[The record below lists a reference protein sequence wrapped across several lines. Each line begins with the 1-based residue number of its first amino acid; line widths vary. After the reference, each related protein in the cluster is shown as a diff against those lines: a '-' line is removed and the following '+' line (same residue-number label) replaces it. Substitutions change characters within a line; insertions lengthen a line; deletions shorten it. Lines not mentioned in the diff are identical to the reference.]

1 MFMRCLAGDLT
12 ASGFLA
18 ANSMSVAYLK
28 VLVTLTNI
36 HVTVGII
43 FICIA

>member
-28 VLVTLTNI
+28 CWLRLQI
-36 HVTVGII
+36 
-43 FICIA
+43 